1 MTFDFVLPDLSKGS
15 HSSNFMHKV
24 SGYLIE
30 GFIFII
36 IEIAV
41 ACLSFS
47 YTAYIKPVTII

>member
-15 HSSNFMHKV
+15 YSPNFMHKV
-24 SGYLIE
+24 SGNSRE

-47 YTAYIKPVTII
+47 YTAYIKPVTVI